1 MPVQGKMPLLEVRR
15 LPATPNPQG
24 GLTLMPVA
32 RTRMAEIAA
41 NSRELGRQGDADE
54 WTSRFGALPHD
65 SIVLAGT
72 VEGALAVFTV
82 LRIVNDE
89 ATLKQVLRPEGDL
102 GAALAGL
109 HMPWSFPVAVTLWM
123 EVSQSFH
130 FQWNLA
136 FRQVITR
143 HMLMVA
149 SAHGCTAHAM
159 RTEDQGHPQ
168 ELVSAIG
175 YHLFPAERESSA
187 EPEQVQ
193 VAWLHNGPGDEFRR
207 LTSQLM
213 RRAER
218 GELPKSQ
225 WRGDPRYE
233 AGGTPTE

>member
-1 MPVQGKMPLLEVRR
+1 MPVQGKMPILEVGR

-24 GLTLMPVA
+24 GLTLLPVA

-41 NSRELGRQGDADE
+41 NSRELGRQGDAAE

-72 VEGALAVFTV
+72 VEGELAVFTV

-89 ATLKQVLRPEGDL
+89 VTLKQVLRPEGDL
-102 GAALAGL
+102 GATLAGL

-130 FQWNLA
+130 FQWDLA
-136 FRQVITR
+136 FRQVITQ

-159 RTEDQGHPQ
+159 QIKDQGHRE
-168 ELVSAIG
+168 ELASAIG
-175 YHLFPAERESSA
+175 YHLFPAEPESSA

-193 VAWLHNGPGDEFRR
+193 VAWLHNGPGHEFRR
-207 LTSQLM
+207 RALLLGL
-213 RRAER
+213 RAER
-218 GELPKSQ
+218 GELPKSRWQ
-225 WRGDPRYE
+225 GDPRYQ
-233 AGGTPTE
+233 AGGTPSE